1 LSYSYLPA
9 EKVDSL
15 PVYNPLIRKA
25 IPPYKKTSLRSSPS
39 LCDLS
44 RALEWFHLLLDPA
57 EKLTILCAQCRTF
70 DCSSPW
76 RHAGGNPLLS

>member
-1 LSYSYLPA
+1 MIPFP
-9 EKVDSL
+9 L

-25 IPPYKKTSLRSSPS
+25 IQAYLRSSAS

-57 EKLTILCAQCRTF
+57 EKLTICAQCRTF